1 MRLNCMFSL
10 DISESIRGQIISGR
24 LYAKESA
31 EAARCDIGAI
41 AKLELGYV
49 DIELNLEASG
59 WHEYGDECAPSLRY
73 FICVDTGETWG
84 IMGFDV
90 DSWVSYDYA
99 DSRLPDEDAH
109 ANIDWAAENWEEL
122 LFQDMLDSL
131 LKFVRLDGL
140 HVLSPNRA

>member
-1 MRLNCMFSL
+1 MELNCKFSTA
-10 DISESIRGQIISGR
+10 ISESLRGQFISGR

-31 EAARCDIGAI
+31 EAARCDIGAV

-49 DIELNLEASG
+49 DIELNLETSG
-59 WHEYGDECAPSLRY
+59 WHEYGDECVPSLRY
-73 FICVDTGETWG
+73 FICVDTGETCGNAW
-84 IMGFDV
+84 FDV

-99 DSRLPDEDAH
+99 DSRLPDEDAN
-109 ANIDWAAENWEEL
+109 ANIDWAAEDWEEL